1 MGNAVEKASESV
13 GRDSGI
19 VSEMMRKGI
28 CKKDSGG
35 QDACVT
41 EEVPFARMLGC
52 RVRYF
57 TDGVVIGS
65 RAFVNKA
72 FAKSRERFGA
82 KHKDGARKLRGSGAP
97 VAGAYKKSGFIA
109 RLALPGFFCP
119 LAFPQHE
126 QPQAMDCALEGFA
139 DETGDLPLHQ
149 PGRGS
154 AICAGG
160 G

>member
-82 KHKDGARKLRGSGAP
+82 
-97 VAGAYKKSGFIA
+97 
-109 RLALPGFFCP
+109 
-119 LAFPQHE
+119 
-126 QPQAMDCALEGFA
+126 
-139 DETGDLPLHQ
+139 
-149 PGRGS
+149 
-154 AICAGG
+154 
-160 G
+160 